1 MRYSRFGMV
10 LAVLAVLMLEA
21 LPPALGTGAPR
32 THLDWASL
40 MVREVRPENTSYQH
54 KQGHVSW
61 KGIDGATQYES
72 HTDCSGFLNALFE
85 RAYGFDKQYYQ
96 RWLGKGRPYAITYHD
111 AIASQHGFTR
121 VDRVG
126 DVRPGDIIA
135 IQYPDGSE
143 NTGHIM
149 LVAERPAPRPP
160 SKPVITGTEQ
170 WEITIIDSSNSGH
183 GKTDTRR
190 KDDGT
195 FSSGV
200 GEGVFRLYT
209 GRDGR
214 IAGYT
219 WSTLGASDFYDQDT
233 RNLVIGRLDPRFKP

>member
-1 MRYSRFGMV
+1 MTLKPEPHPRSTIPTSSFQYPAVHQVYNIRTESYLMRDSRFGMV
-10 LAVLAVLMLEA
+10 LAALAVLMLPA
-21 LPPALGTGAPR
+21 LPPALGTGVPR
-32 THLDWASL
+32 THLDWANL

-135 IQYPDGSE
+135 I
-143 NTGHIM
+143 
-149 LVAERPAPRPP
+149 
-160 SKPVITGTEQ
+160 
-170 WEITIIDSSNSGH
+170 
-183 GKTDTRR
+183 
-190 KDDGT
+190 
-195 FSSGV
+195 
-200 GEGVFRLYT
+200 
-209 GRDGR
+209 
-214 IAGYT
+214 
-219 WSTLGASDFYDQDT
+219 
-233 RNLVIGRLDPRFKP
+233 

>member
-1 MRYSRFGMV
+1 MKLGLALSILAALLLLPFG
-10 LAVLAVLMLEA
+10 AAR
-21 LPPALGTGAPR
+21 GTSSPK
-32 THLDWASL
+32 THLDWAIL
-40 MVREVRPENTSYQH
+40 MVKELTPDHTSYQH

-61 KGIDGATQYES
+61 KGIDGATDYES

-85 RAYGFDKQYYQ
+85 RAYGFDKAYFQ

-111 AIASQHGFTR
+111 AIASRRGFAR
-121 VDRVG
+121 VDRIAE
-126 DVRPGDIIA
+126 VRPGDIIA

-149 LVAERPAPRPP
+149 LVAERPAPRPS
-160 SKPVITGTEQ
+160 SKPLIAGTEQ
-170 WEITIIDSSNSGH
+170 WEVTIIDSSSSGH

-190 KDDGT
+190 KDDGS

-200 GEGVFRLYT
+200 GEGVFRMYS

-214 IAGYT
+214 IAGYS